1 MRPLQKWCLLA
12 IGIIY
17 CAPILTMMVWATG
30 SQHARGIMTIALVAI
45 LVAFVVAAMAR
56 RWRRFFLAQFPLSLL
71 AVGFVCYTVTYHM
84 PPGRTLALLVLLTS
98 REEVSG
104 FLMLPQGTLLLALLV
119 GWGVAYIF
127 LAILIGDAPIFTR
140 PVTQVSR
147 AILLL
152 MLPVTAYA
160 ALDPAQL
167 IDSIALN
174 PMAGSLIFVGGRLVQ
189 VNHELHGSLV
199 SKTPYGAHRDGPEEV
214 HIFVLGES
222 ARRNSWSAYGYHRP
236 TTPFMDTLKNEAIF
250 LQHARADAN
259 LTEWA
264 VPILLTGLGPD
275 QYSLGRIRGNF
286 LDLAHEAGY
295 STAWLVN
302 NSPEISS
309 MIGIDPDRLILPPDL
324 KGNINGRHTLD
335 EDLLG
340 AYRAEMERGGSS
352 RFIGLHIMGSHWEY
366 YARYPK
372 TFRKFGNTAELAQV
386 SIGSVLMD
394 DPRVEAVLVDDYD
407 NSLLYTDWFLQQVI
421 EKARTLTVPAT
432 VTFISDHGENLQLL
446 DGAAGH
452 GGPAYSPREFEVP
465 AFVWIN
471 GAYRSEHPQIV
482 SAMQDNASKD
492 IRSHNFF
499 YTLAQIMGIRWPGAD
514 THRSF
519 ASGEFVPDAHAPFV
533 AGGVLVSDL
542 NLPVRK

>member
-12 IGIIY
+12 IGVLNG
-17 CAPILTMMVWATG
+17 APILAMMVWSRD
-30 SQHARGIMTIALVAI
+30 SQHARGIMAIVLVAI
-45 LVAFVVAAMAR
+45 LIAFIVAAMTR
-56 RWRRFFLAQFPLSLL
+56 TWKRFFLAQFPLSLL

-98 REEVSG
+98 PEEIRG
-104 FLMLPQGTLLLALLV
+104 FLMLPQGTLLLALLSA
-119 GWGVAYIF
+119 WSIAYLF
-127 LAILIGDAPIFTR
+127 LAIQVGNAPIFIR
-140 PVTQVSR
+140 PVILVSR

-160 ALDPAQL
+160 ALDSAQL
-167 IDSIALN
+167 MDGIALN
-174 PMAGSLIFVGGRLVQ
+174 PMAGGLIFVGGKLVQ
-189 VNHELHGSLV
+189 VDHELHGSLV
-199 SKTPYGAHRDGPEEV
+199 SKTPYGAKRDGSEEV

-275 QYSLGRIRGNF
+275 QYSLDRIRGNF

-295 STAWLVN
+295 ATAWLIN

-335 EDLLG
+335 EELLG
-340 AYRAEMERGGSS
+340 AYRSEIGHAGSS

-372 TFRKFGNTAELAQV
+372 TFRKFGNTSELAQV
-386 SIGSVLMD
+386 SMGSVLMD
-394 DPRVEAVLVDDYD
+394 DPKVEAVLVDDYD
-407 NSLLYTDWFLQQVI
+407 NSLLYTDWILQQI
-421 EKARTLTVPAT
+421 IDAARTLTVPAS
-432 VTFISDHGENLQLL
+432 VTFVSDHGENLQL
-446 DGAAGH
+446 
-452 GGPAYSPREFEVP
+452 R
-465 AFVWIN
+465 
-471 GAYRSEHPQIV
+471 
-482 SAMQDNASKD
+482 SAM
-492 IRSHNFF
+492 
-499 YTLAQIMGIRWPGAD
+499 
-514 THRSF
+514 
-519 ASGEFVPDAHAPFV
+519 
-533 AGGVLVSDL
+533 
-542 NLPVRK
+542 